1 LINDILEAVLC
12 YKSIENA
19 SKNAETAHTH
29 TPDSGIDCNSFVCCM
44 CSSGVC
50 DRALENAQ
58 ELKKM
63 LPFSAAS
70 AFLPQKVSDKN
81 DDALQVKH

>member
-1 LINDILEAVLC
+1 
-12 YKSIENA
+12 
-19 SKNAETAHTH
+19 
-29 TPDSGIDCNSFVCCM
+29 M